1 MQATLVYPPE
11 KIGQRELL
19 VANGTGPKSYSQTT
33 GDAILLPPGLYIDWV
48 SSGGLTVSKTYYTR
62 AYPAALGGRAAWTFK
77 WYVTAT
83 AAEVAGAVDL
93 SAEQLQFIMIGG
105 EF

>member
-11 KIGQRELL
+11 KVGQREIL
-19 VANGTGPKSYSQTT
+19 VVNGTGPASYSQTN

-48 SSGGLTVSKTYYTR
+48 PSGGLTVSKTYYVR
-62 AYPAALGGRAAWTFK
+62 AYPSALGQRSAWTLK
-77 WYVTAT
+77 WYVTST
-83 AAEVAGAVDL
+83 AAEVAGAVNL
-93 SAEQLQFIMIGG
+93 SAESVQFIMIGG